1 MRVFLYLFLFLV
13 ISCGDVKTN
22 KSLIMEDSVHN
33 SVYSSVINIENLNNN
48 FENSENTDIGEIEYN
63 ILYNM
68 SMKDSQTIT
77 IKIKQDTD
85 IEDEIDI
92 SQFKLE
98 TTQFIIKE
106 LPTTE
111 QILDDGIYTICK
123 YNIIPMMVGTHK
135 ISLNYIGDE
144 KIINIFN
151 KNIQVNDIPLYK
163 YYYTIN
169 SIDKIDKNNLSQ
181 IELKMSIDSISNEYV
196 ILDKDS
202 DFILKTADQNKVTID
217 NGKFRI
223 QHNNIKT
230 HEQKFYFLPSEDTED
245 FILKLYKDD
254 KLFWQRKYKV
264 QKNIDDY
271 LLIGQ
276 NYQVYI
282 STIIIPLFMQFQRRI
297 KRILILKKICI
308 LLESDFDRQDLEVY
322 VVEAKEICSARM
334 RLELDDI
341 LNHDGDY
348 FEYINYLKN
357 NIYKEL
363 YKF

>member
-169 SIDKIDKNNLSQ
+169 SIDKIDKNNLS
-181 IELKMSIDSISNEYV
+181 
-196 ILDKDS
+196 
-202 DFILKTADQNKVTID
+202 
-217 NGKFRI
+217 
-223 QHNNIKT
+223 
-230 HEQKFYFLPSEDTED
+230 
-245 FILKLYKDD
+245 
-254 KLFWQRKYKV
+254 
-264 QKNIDDY
+264 
-271 LLIGQ
+271 
-276 NYQVYI
+276 
-282 STIIIPLFMQFQRRI
+282 
-297 KRILILKKICI
+297 
-308 LLESDFDRQDLEVY
+308 
-322 VVEAKEICSARM
+322 
-334 RLELDDI
+334 
-341 LNHDGDY
+341 
-348 FEYINYLKN
+348 
-357 NIYKEL
+357 
-363 YKF
+363 